1 MLWKRRTE
9 RCAGAALTL
18 CGHCARYAE
27 LLREGGRVRLVNAD
41 EIPLPDGLVSRGRLL
56 NGAALGAFLRR
67 KLAFRWGRLPFAVGI
82 PSADCIF
89 QLFSL
94 SAAGLDEARA
104 AMEWCFSDYF
114 PFASG
119 EALFDLCEAGAPAGG
134 RLNLA
139 GAACAKAQVVPF
151 LESLR
156 GTRGRVSA
164 AEPQI
169 VASTRAFASGI
180 ADERFLLVMKR
191 EGLLHCAFVSA
202 GSGLVFRSVALPA
215 EEPVLSSQIYL
226 QICLEINRT
235 LDYVSENFGGTA
247 PPVYI
252 AKDAFASEALPLGDL
267 RAAAREIDF
276 GGFCPAEL
284 APPAGPDW
292 YDVVGLLL
300 RFDHE
305 D

>member
-9 RCAGAALTL
+9 RCAGAALAL
-18 CGHCARYAE
+18 RDRCACYGE
-27 LLREGGRVRLVNAD
+27 LLREGGRARLVNAD
-41 EIPLPDGLVSRGRLL
+41 KISLPDGVVSRGHLVD
-56 NGAALGAFLRR
+56 GAALGAFLRR

-94 SAAGLDEARA
+94 PAADLEEARA
-104 AMEWCFSDYF
+104 SMAWCFSDYF
-114 PFASG
+114 PFDFG
-119 EALFDLCEAGAPAGG
+119 EALFDLCEAAAPAGA
-134 RLNLA
+134 RLSLV

-156 GTRGRVSA
+156 GSRGRVFA

-169 VASTRAFASGI
+169 VASTRAFASVI
-180 ADERFLLVMKR
+180 AAERFLLVMVR
-191 EGLLHCAFVSA
+191 EGSLHCAFVSE

-215 EEPVLSSQIYL
+215 EEFAWNSQM
-226 QICLEINRT
+226 CSEINRT

-252 AKDAFASEALPLGDL
+252 AKDASAPAALPFGDL

-276 GGFCPAEL
+276 DGVCPAAL
-284 APPAGPDW
+284 VPPADPGW

-300 RFDHE
+300 RFAHE